1 LAAQHNIHVALS
13 NPCLEVWFLLH
24 FGDQNGF
31 IDRHAAQGQAEAV
44 LHCSKSLS
52 RAIRLDAK
60 HEADGSPPGSN
71 PSSGM
76 WRLVDMIRQA

>member
-1 LAAQHNIHVALS
+1 LSGAAVDTL
-13 NPCLEVWFLLH
+13 V
-24 FGDQNGF
+24 
-31 IDRHAAQGQAEAV
+31 DRYEMAKA
-44 LHCSKSLS
+44 